1 MQAGGEAALPARP
14 PGSTLTAW
22 CHVSHGSGAGGGG
35 LTPAGDGP
43 AQPSAQLEGRV
54 RTCERLWPP
63 QGSSEP
69 KVAVR
74 QVMESAG
81 AARPA
86 CGQKPQP
93 SGAAATCPASRGQVC
108 PAGPRPDSCA
118 AGCSPDP
125 ARAGPGLRDS
135 GPRAPRGGRT
145 ENSKRSGRG
154 AGARRAPEAA
164 LQGPGPRGSRCPEV
178 RARLCGAGRSRSSL
192 PTRPGRRRA
201 VGLTQASRGS
211 SGGTPSPN
219 TQGRQLAHTGPSTL

>member
-1 MQAGGEAALPARP
+1 
-14 PGSTLTAW
+14 
-22 CHVSHGSGAGGGG
+22 
-35 LTPAGDGP
+35 
-43 AQPSAQLEGRV
+43 
-54 RTCERLWPP
+54 
-63 QGSSEP
+63 
-69 KVAVR
+69 
-74 QVMESAG
+74 MESAG

-93 SGAAATCPASRGQVC
+93 SGAAATCPASRGQVD
-108 PAGPRPDSCA
+108 PAGLRPDSCA

-125 ARAGPGLRDS
+125 ARAGPGLRDP
-135 GPRAPRGGRT
+135 GPRAPPGGRT
-145 ENSKRSGRG
+145 ENNKQSGRG

-178 RARLCGAGRSRSSL
+178 WAKLFGGPGRGAGHSRSSL

-219 TQGRQLAHTGPSTL
+219 TQGQTAGPHWPKHTLAPKRPSRAKVPRPGLVELLRAGPGTSPTPEAPVPEAPERGSLFWGWAGLWSRMGSGPSRCP